1 MNWSISMK
9 RIVPWLRHVVVRVIV
24 TTSLLTI
31 AFFFNP
37 GLGYGNSWQSSVAAP
52 LTPEATTYQVNSQD
66 SSFRDN
72 DQEKVNSL
80 FQENKQ
86 PQTASETTKEI
97 GENLSQPAKE
107 TKEKAEGIIDTIKEK
122 LNLDQP
128 LYPGTKE
135 VLDDAANAVRGN
147 QD

>member
-1 MNWSISMK
+1 MN
-9 RIVPWLRHVVVRVIV
+9 RVISWLQNVLVSV
-24 TTSLLTI
+24 TITSSLLTI

-37 GLGYGNSWQSSVAAP
+37 ALGYGNSFQAALAAP
-52 LTPEATTYQVNSQD
+52 LTPEATTYQVNDHD
-66 SSFRDN
+66 SPFRDN

-80 FQENKQ
+80 FEEYKKPQ
-86 PQTASETTKEI
+86 PAPETAKEI
-97 GENLSQPAKE
+97 GDNLSKPAKE
-107 TKEKAEGIIDTIKEK
+107 TKEKAEGVLDTIKEK

-135 VLDDAANAVRGN
+135 VLDDAVNAVRGN